1 MEYLIKSSAITIIF
15 YVCYKLFL
23 QKETFFQSNRWF
35 LLSGIIIAFSLP
47 FLVIPIYVEYTP
59 ETFQF
64 VTTNQLTSNNTQEP
78 TSQLN
83 IENILLSAYLLVSS
97 ILLARLVLQ
106 YLSLIKILK
115 SGISKSENKYKL
127 IETTSH
133 IAPFSFFNNIVV
145 NPNNF
150 NEKEL
155 EQV

>member
-106 YLSLIKILK
+106 
-115 SGISKSENKYKL
+115 
-127 IETTSH
+127 
-133 IAPFSFFNNIVV
+133 
-145 NPNNF
+145 
-150 NEKEL
+150 
-155 EQV
+155 